1 MNEIN
6 NIFKWYNKF
15 DKVDIVI
22 TTKNNSFEIT
32 LLDRQLPHLLGL
44 HYATN
49 PRLNGKKLYKF
60 LLNKTDEDIYK
71 RIEIYNP
78 NLLHQVKQRVD
89 NFRYFLENIEYST
102 LYEQTNKNTKIK
114 SNYLLTKINDNTYIQ
129 LGLVKDKNNFDY
141 VETFIVRGD
150 DLYIRNSSIC
160 APLLSIQKYN
170 ENGELEKFSFRK
182 TPEVKEI
189 SNISIDD
196 KLQSISFERQPKDI
210 GGLFCNIENIN
221 NMFGDTLNIF
231 PEDDIDL
238 ER

>member
-22 TTKNNSFEIT
+22 TTENNSFEIT

-60 LLNKTDEDIYK
+60 LLNKTDEVIYK

-78 NLLHQVKQRVD
+78 NILHQVKQRVD

-141 VETFIVRGD
+141 VETFIVRED
-150 DLYIRNSSIC
+150 DLYIKNSSIC
-160 APLLSIQKYN
+160 EPILSIQKYN
-170 ENGELEKFSFRK
+170 ENGELEKFSFK
-182 TPEVKEI
+182 ETPEVEEI
-189 SNISIDD
+189 YNISIDD
-196 KLQSISFERQPKDI
+196 KLQSISYKEELKDI
-210 GGLFCNIENIN
+210 ERPYRNIENTDNI
-221 NMFGDTLNIF
+221 FRDTLNIF